1 MYLHVLSWQVH
12 KNSPFEHVLL
22 VRLYRQLFVS
32 NDQKGDGRANII
44 VQQDSRMKKRTFCQ
58 IFRCGV
64 FIGFFGQSDYLQ
76 VFKDKNV
83 LEMHAG
89 KRATKVK
96 QLPESVINK
105 QTNKH
110 IKIFY
115 MYLVRST
122 SKTLSKNVSV
132 VSLPSTVRRL

>member
-1 MYLHVLSWQVH
+1 
-12 KNSPFEHVLL
+12 
-22 VRLYRQLFVS
+22 
-32 NDQKGDGRANII
+32 
-44 VQQDSRMKKRTFCQ
+44 
-58 IFRCGV
+58 
-64 FIGFFGQSDYLQ
+64 
-76 VFKDKNV
+76 
-83 LEMHAG
+83 MHAG

-132 VSLPSTVRRL
+132 VSLPSTVR